1 LRESSFGGEPLLDF
15 EMVVK
20 KRRMCRE
27 YSDKDVPQEKVDRI
41 LDIASRYPSAGHT
54 EPQEFIVVRD
64 QRVKENL
71 AHAALD
77 QTFVAQAPL
86 AIVIISDVRRSAQ
99 RYGERGVRFFS
110 IIDGAFVAMLVLLAV
125 VNEGLG
131 ACFVGSFYDEEVQE
145 VLSLPQHVR
154 PIGIIPI
161 GYCTEE
167 PRKFPRRSRS
177 QIVQGGSSSPVG
189 ASLSEEAYVTLQTVI
204 YSRCS
209 RPRALSTEGIGVAP
223 GC

>member
-1 LRESSFGGEPLLDF
+1 MDF
-15 EMVVK
+15 ETVVK

-27 YSDKDVPQEKVDRI
+27 YSDEDVPQEKVDRI
-41 LDIASRYPSAGHT
+41 LDMASRYPSAGHT

-64 QRVKENL
+64 RRVKEDL

-86 AIVIISDVRRSAQ
+86 VIVVISDVRRSAR

-110 IIDGAFVAMLVLLAV
+110 IIDGTFVAMLVLLAV

-131 ACFVGSFYDEEVQE
+131 ACFVGSFYDEEVQHA
-145 VLSLPQHVR
+145 LSLPQHVR

-161 GYCTEE
+161 GYCAEE
-167 PRKFPRRSRS
+167 PRKFPRRSRA
-177 QIVQGGSSSPVG
+177 QIVHRDGYGRG
-189 ASLSEEAYVTLQTVI
+189 
-204 YSRCS
+204 
-209 RPRALSTEGIGVAP
+209 
-223 GC
+223 